1 MAINLEGIDEGVFN
15 DLMDGDE
22 DLFTS
27 VLSTFIDK
35 TPGSLAKISNP
46 TKEKLEEYRILVHG
60 LKGACATICAEELRL
75 KAYSLEQCAKAGDYD
90 GVLAENAKFIEA
102 MNSMVER
109 AKEWINSHK

>member
-1 MAINLEGIDEGVFN
+1 MAINLEGINEGVFN

-22 DLFTS
+22 DLFTT

-46 TKEKLEEYRILVHG
+46 TKETLEDYRILVHG

-75 KAYSLEQCAKAGDYD
+75 KAYSLEQHAKAGDYVA
-90 GVLAENAKFIEA
+90 VLSENAQFIEE
-102 MNSMVER
+102 MKSMVER
-109 AKEWINSHK
+109 AKEWMNSHK